1 MNLNRSKKVAILL
14 CAIIITFGAIGL
26 FMPIIPERLPQNIW
40 SADAYRRIYPRLKGA
55 ADKINQ
61 HVLSRG
67 EYPSQAY
74 NLVIERGETSFR
86 SSLFGTT
93 RAGYSIK
100 DKIAFGTLLPAAVP
114 FLDYNLADKTAKLAP
129 DNAEN
134 FLSWLDSEDA
144 VEMLS
149 KENTKKANKP
159 EMKTPRKPSD

>member
-1 MNLNRSKKVAILL
+1 
-14 CAIIITFGAIGL
+14 
-26 FMPIIPERLPQNIW
+26 MPIIPERLPKNIW
-40 SADAYRRIYPRLKGA
+40 SADAYRIIYPRLKGA

-61 HVLSRG
+61 HVLSGG

-86 SSLFGTT
+86 RSLFGTT

-114 FLDYNLADKTAKLAP
+114 FLDYNLADKTAKLTP

-134 FLSWLDSEDA
+134 FLSWLDSEEA

-149 KENTKKANKP
+149 KENTKKANKL
-159 EMKTPRKPSD
+159 EMATPRKPSD